1 MIGKEVFSERKK
13 LKTIIACFE
22 RGTLSPLQCWMC
34 DVTLGGCVRV

>member
-22 RGTLSPLQCWMC
+22 RGTLSALQCWMC